1 VLVNGALGF
10 LENPAFAGGT
20 AQILN
25 ALGEAPGRGVVTGG
39 SVAAAAYASGV
50 PEEKIGFISTGD
62 VASLVLIEG
71 KKLPGVEA
79 LRG

>member
-1 VLVNGALGF
+1 VLFHGALGM

-20 AQILN
+20 NGVLS
-25 ALGEAPGRGVVTGG
+25 ALAEATAFGVVTGG
-39 SVAAAAYASGV
+39 SVAAAAFSAGAS
-50 PEEKIGFISTGD
+50 EEKIGFISTGD